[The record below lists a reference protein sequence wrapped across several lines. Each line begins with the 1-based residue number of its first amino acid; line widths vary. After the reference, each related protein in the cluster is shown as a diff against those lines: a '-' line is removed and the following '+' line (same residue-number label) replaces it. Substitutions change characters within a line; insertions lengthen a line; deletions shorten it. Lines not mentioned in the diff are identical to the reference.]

1 MEDRLFVSKLK
12 VFVLVQYRL
21 HSLIEF
27 GHLLAND
34 YIMISDF
41 QYIPRI
47 MDTFVNLKWLRNVSL
62 VVLKA
67 GSSLSVRNGMVEEHQ
82 GRNLGSS
89 LVTYLRI
96 ALQLRTILCDCKPK
110 IILRPLTYLS
120 NVDDCFQA
128 PTLSLF
134 LQPTTNSDVTD
145 VDQIQ

>member
-1 MEDRLFVSKLK
+1 MVTHLYRKTSKGSVICHETKGFIL
-12 VFVLVQYRL
+12 FVLVQYRL
-21 HSLIEF
+21 HSFIEF
-27 GHLLAND
+27 WHLLAND

-47 MDTFVNLKWLRNVSL
+47 IDTFVNLKWLRNVSV

-67 GSSLSVRNGMVEEHQ
+67 GSSLSVWNGMVGEHQ

-96 ALQLRTILCDCKPK
+96 ALQLSTILCDCKAE

-134 LQPTTNSDVTD
+134 L
-145 VDQIQ
+145 